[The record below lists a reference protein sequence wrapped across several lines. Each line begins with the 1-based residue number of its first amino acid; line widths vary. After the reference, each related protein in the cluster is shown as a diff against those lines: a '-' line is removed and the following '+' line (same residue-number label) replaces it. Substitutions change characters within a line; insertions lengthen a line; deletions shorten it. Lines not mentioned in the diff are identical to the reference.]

1 MTSQLILHYA
11 NLTNQSLVLCM
22 RLQDLSYIQLKN
34 LGAYLNGKRISV
46 NKPHGN
52 EINIVASKSHLNKE
66 TKSFIELI
74 KKI

>member
-11 NLTNQSLVLCM
+11 NLTNQSLVLYAPA
-22 RLQDLSYIQLKN
+22 RFELYSAEN
-34 LGAYLNGKRISV
+34 LGAYLNVKRISV